1 MSTLNRNET
10 KYVTVSQKIE
20 FPTKYYSRYKA
31 RDYSARGKMNAYEEK
46 KYSLRQK
53 VITLYYSL
61 FTVQKKIELTRAN
74 IEAVKEFA
82 RVAENK
88 YASGKSNQTDSMKAH
103 FELTKLELDLIRLS
117 ENEKSLSYELES
129 IINPQASLA
138 INLES
143 LLLKAP
149 NIENSEFLAVE
160 NTLYETSISNSP
172 AIKKELN
179 LLKKSERLSDVEKW
193 NFAPDFQFQYQQR
206 YAGEPED
213 SQIYSVGFSLPL
225 WGWKQKASYD
235 AARNKV
241 SSQRYSLEKTKL
253 DIKSKLLGLKE
264 KVISDRKI
272 LKVYE
277 TSLIPQAQAAYNSTR
292 AAYRANKLGF
302 LDLLDS
308 ERSLYSVRTSYY
320 ESLNQYVD
328 RLTRLE
334 SNLGM
339 VISDLSK

>member
-1 MSTLNRNET
+1 M
-10 KYVTVSQKIE
+10 
-20 FPTKYYSRYKA
+20 
-31 RDYSARGKMNAYEEK
+31 
-46 KYSLRQK
+46 
-53 VITLYYSL
+53 
-61 FTVQKKIELTRAN
+61 
-74 IEAVKEFA
+74 
-82 RVAENK
+82 
-88 YASGKSNQTDSMKAH
+88 
-103 FELTKLELDLIRLS
+103 
-117 ENEKSLSYELES
+117 
-129 IINPQASLA
+129 
-138 INLES
+138 
-143 LLLKAP
+143 
-149 NIENSEFLAVE
+149 
-160 NTLYETSISNSP
+160 LYETSISNSP